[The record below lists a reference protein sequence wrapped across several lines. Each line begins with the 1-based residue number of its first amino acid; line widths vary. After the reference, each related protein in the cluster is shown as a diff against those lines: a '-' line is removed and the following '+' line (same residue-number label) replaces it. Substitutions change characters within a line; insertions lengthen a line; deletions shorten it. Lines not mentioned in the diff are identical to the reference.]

1 MGKVTMYYY
10 STVVISSQLFEM
22 CCLLT
27 STHHGAGQR
36 MAPAQ
41 LVRDVRPFLGL

>member
-10 STVVISSQLFEM
+10 STVVTSSQLFEI

-27 STHHGAGQR
+27 RTHRGAGQR

-41 LVRDVRPFLGL
+41 LVRDVWLFLGL